1 MFIRELLPAPDG
13 PMIAVSSPLLNI
25 PDMLLRMAFFPEKH
39 NNWDNDYNSNNMAYN
54 LEPQN

>member
-1 MFIRELLPAPDG
+1 
-13 PMIAVSSPLLNI
+13 MIAVSSPLLNI

-39 NNWDNDYNSNNMAYN
+39 NNWDNNYNSNNMAYN